1 MLTLLNTYFSIFYIK
16 TQLHSLYYTILSFN
30 LENKT
35 LFLCSFK
42 SLMMETF
49 LYLLKG
55 IIYKTET
62 HKCNQQFM
70 NKTNTS
76 LIRYIFII
84 KFMYEG
90 NNLIGTHRIEKY
102 CLLQQKLSANL
113 AINIM
118 LWILLLQVFLLWSAF
133 SLYLIVSLEDR
144 WL

>member
-1 MLTLLNTYFSIFYIK
+1 MLTLLNTYFSIFYSK
-16 TQLHSLYYTILSFN
+16 TQLHSLYYSILSSN

-49 LYLLKG
+49 LYLLKD

-62 HKCNQQFM
+62 HKGNQQFM

-90 NNLIGTHRIEKY
+90 GNFIGTHCIEKN

-118 LWILLLQVFLLWSAF
+118 LWLLLL
-133 SLYLIVSLEDR
+133 
-144 WL
+144 